1 MKNENNFEVKNID
14 LKEIDQI
21 AEIKDE
27 ELKQVSG
34 GFYTTTNADSGP
46 FYNPCIH
53 AH

>member
-21 AEIKDE
+21 SEIKDE

-34 GFYTTTNADSGP
+34 GFYTEQIAEGP
-46 FYNPCIH
+46 ITVWCSVRH
-53 AH
+53 